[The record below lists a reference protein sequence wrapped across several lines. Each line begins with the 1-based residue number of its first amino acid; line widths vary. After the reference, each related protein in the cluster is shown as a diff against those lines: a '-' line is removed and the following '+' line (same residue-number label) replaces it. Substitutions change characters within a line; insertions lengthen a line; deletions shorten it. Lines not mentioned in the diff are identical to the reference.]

1 MTSGSPL
8 DDAWDGL
15 EPPTPPDQWSGVRA
29 PGLPSDSPIY
39 LAIDRDE
46 VRHLLVA
53 IPANSPPVKQ
63 HTTRGLD
70 VATRELSV
78 AGGKPQAYV
87 TLACLQPEL
96 YPTFNAV
103 AGDVIAEVAKDPPDA
118 RRAVLRSLNRWRW
131 FWSSEAAA
139 LARDAAL
146 GLFAELW
153 FMDRWLSPISAETV
167 RRWNGPLRAR
177 HDFQWPAISVEVKA
191 TSMRRRGGVVHRIQ
205 NLDHLADPEQ
215 GDLLLFSLQV
225 VDDALA
231 ANSLPRLVQRIDN
244 DLSNDPEGN
253 RLFSERLEEAG
264 YAAAHE
270 EDYERPLRVL
280 AEALYRVD
288 EDFPRLTVSSFPE
301 GLPAG
306 LDNVS
311 YSLNLAACDAWRV
324 ASSPDDPQ
332 VAFLR
337 SGS

>member
-1 MTSGSPL
+1 MTSTNPL
-8 DDAWDGL
+8 DDAWQALD
-15 EPPTPPDQWSGVRA
+15 PPTPPDHWSGVRA
-29 PGLPSDSPIY
+29 PALPPDSPIY

-46 VRHLLVA
+46 IRHLLVA
-53 IPANSPPVKQ
+53 IPVESPPVRQ
-63 HTTRGLD
+63 HSTRGLD
-70 VATRELSV
+70 VATQQLSV
-78 AGGKPQAYV
+78 AGGGSQTYI

-118 RRAVLRSLNRWRW
+118 RRAVLRSLDRWRW

-153 FMDRWLSPISAETV
+153 FMDRWLRPMVAETI
-167 RRWNGPLRAR
+167 RGWTGPLRAR
-177 HDFQWPAISVEVKA
+177 HDFQWSAFSVEVKA
-191 TSMRRRGGVVHRIQ
+191 TSTRRRGGVVHRIQ
-205 NLDHLADPEQ
+205 NLDQLADPEQ
-215 GDLLLFSLQV
+215 GDLYLFSLHV

-231 ANSLPRLVQRIDN
+231 ANTLPRLVQRLVNELRD
-244 DLSNDPEGN
+244 DPEGT
-253 RLFSERLEEAG
+253 RLFSERLEAVG
-264 YAAAHE
+264 YSAAHE
-270 EDYERPLRVL
+270 EDYQRPFRVL

-288 EDFPRLTVSSFPE
+288 HDFPRLTTDSFPE

-311 YSLNLAACDAWRV
+311 YSLNLAVCEKWLV
-324 ASSPDDPQ
+324 ASSPEDPG

-337 SGS
+337 SI